1 MFDRMGVM
9 ADETPSEIDPRIE
22 RTRRVVLSATA
33 DLVAE
38 RGYDNTTIEGVS
50 DRCGVA
56 RSTIYRHW
64 PDKTQLVIE
73 AVKNRLMIDPEI
85 DTGSVAGDIE
95 KFLTQLVAWFAD
107 EAVVTIALTMLAAAH
122 HDHSMGRLHTDATR
136 ARRDHLVR
144 IIERGKSRG
153 ELPSDLDAAE
163 AVAEL
168 AGAIFYKRVVLNETI
183 PDNYV
188 SRRTRRWLQQV
199 GFTPVG

>member
-1 MFDRMGVM
+1 MGLM
-9 ADETPSEIDPRIE
+9 ADQTASEIDPRIE

-33 DLVAE
+33 DVVAE
-38 RGYDNTTIEGVS
+38 RGYDNTTIEGIS

-95 KFLTQLVAWFAD
+95 EFLGQLVAWFAD
-107 EAVVTIALTMLAAAH
+107 DAVVTIALSMLAAAH
-122 HDHSMGRLHTDATR
+122 HDPNMGRLNTDATR

-144 IIERGKSRG
+144 IIERGKDRG
-153 ELPSDLDAAE
+153 ELPADLDAAE
-163 AVAEL
+163 AVADL
-168 AGAIFYKRVVLNETI
+168 AGAVFYKRVVLNESI
-183 PDNYV
+183 PDDYV
-188 SRRTRRWLQQV
+188 SLRTRRWLHQV
-199 GFTPVG
+199 GWKPAG

>member
-1 MFDRMGVM
+1 M
-9 ADETPSEIDPRIE
+9 ADATTDEVDPRIE

-38 RGYDNTTIEGVS
+38 KGYDNTTIEGIS

-64 PDKTQLVIE
+64 PDKKRLVVE
-73 AVKNRLMIDPEI
+73 AVKSRLLVDPEI
-85 DTGSVAGDIE
+85 DTGSVAGDVE
-95 KFLTQLVAWFAD
+95 QFLGELVAWFAD
-107 EAVVTIALTMLAAAH
+107 EAVVAIALAMLSAAH
-122 HDHSMGRLHTDATR
+122 LDPTMGRLHTDATR

-153 ELPSDLDAAE
+153 ELPADLDATE

-168 AGAIFYKRVVLNETI
+168 AGAIFYKRVVLNEAV
-183 PDNYV
+183 PDGYV
-188 SRRTRRWLQQV
+188 SQRTQRWLRQV
-199 GFTPVG
+199 GWKPVA